1 MKDRGKKKKCERGR
15 EWKSWREYYRNR
27 ERERERERVSET
39 ERKRERERE
48 RKIER
53 GGNICSE

>member
-1 MKDRGKKKKCERGR
+1 MQNKGREGGKKEGVR
-15 EWKSWREYYRNR
+15 ER

-48 RKIER
+48 RVE
-53 GGNICSE
+53 GGELNKLHSIVQSLY